1 MTETNDLPLGSAHEH
16 AIFWVTRLNSDTC
29 TDQDRQDFEAWLAE
43 SDVHQNAYQQVT
55 VFWTGL
61 SQIEPHAG
69 PQLSAART
77 YLRETRQY
85 RRHLSSRKRLTGVL
99 SLALLLGL
107 SPFLWSWLS
116 TDIYRTAKGQSSS
129 IQLSDGSRVDLN
141 TDTELSVQDTWLNR
155 SVKLV
160 HGEALFSVVHNKEK
174 PFTVIAAGGRIQ
186 DIGTRF
192 NVYQQA
198 DQVSVTVLEGEVS
211 VTSKQGSAAQYL
223 LPGQQISYDPKG
235 QTSAIVQADIDT
247 TTAWQK
253 GQLVFKSQPL
263 NVVLEQLGRYHE
275 ASLQIQGT
283 RLQKLKVTGVFP
295 TNNLSLALTTIASA
309 LSIKVTP
316 FAANSFVIAPV
327 D

>member
-1 MTETNDLPLGSAHEH
+1 M
-16 AIFWVTRLNSDTC
+16 
-29 TDQDRQDFEAWLAE
+29 
-43 SDVHQNAYQQVT
+43 T
-55 VFWTGL
+55 VFWNGL
-61 SQIEPHAG
+61 IQIEPHAG
-69 PQLSAART
+69 PQISAART
-77 YLRETRQY
+77 YLREARQL
-85 RRHLSSRKRLTGVL
+85 RRDSSSRKRSTGVL
-99 SLALLLGL
+99 SLALLLGF

-141 TDTELSVQDTWLNR
+141 TDTELYVQDTWINR
-155 SVKLV
+155 SVKLI

-174 PFTVIAAGGRIQ
+174 PFTVIAAGGHIQ

-198 DQVSVTVLEGEVS
+198 DQVSVTVTVLEGEVS
-211 VTSKQGSAAQYL
+211 VTANQRSATQYL
-223 LPGQQISYDPKG
+223 LPGQQISYDAKG
-235 QTSAIVQADIDT
+235 QISAIAQADIDT

-263 NVVLEQLGRYHE
+263 SEVLEQLGRYHE
-275 ASLQIQGT
+275 ATLQIQGT
-283 RLQKLKVTGVFP
+283 RLQKLKVSGAFP
-295 TNNLSLALTTIASA
+295 TNNLSLALNTIAGA
-309 LSIKVTP
+309 LPIKVTP

>member
-141 TDTELSVQDTWLNR
+141 TDTELYVQDTWINR
-155 SVKLV
+155 SVKLI

-192 NVYQQA
+192 NVYQQV

-211 VTSKQGSAAQYL
+211 VTAKQSSAAQYL
-223 LPGQQISYDPKG
+223 LPGQQISYDSKG
-235 QTSAIVQADIDT
+235 QTSAIASADIDT
-247 TTAWQK
+247 ATAWQK

-263 NVVLEQLGRYHE
+263 SEVLEQLGRYHE
-275 ASLQIQGT
+275 ASLQVQGT
-283 RLQKLKVTGVFP
+283 RLQKLKVSGVFP
-295 TNNLSLALTTIASA
+295 TDNLSLALATIAGA
-309 LSIKVTP
+309 LPIKVTP
-316 FAANSFVIAPV
+316 LAANNFVIAPA